1 MSAETHGHEE
11 HSGGHETAHA
21 EHTEA
26 GHAKPAEAHATAART
41 APHSAAAHEAPAKNV
56 HAAKPEAHAPQG
68 AKSPARNAYDKVR
81 SGLTS
86 TASNVVATTSKF
98 GAWAR
103 KVLRA
108 EELEPVEEVSF
119 LRTPFYAAG
128 HVIDGTALNIGRR
141 AMEVIEPTVQGLRAL
156 WRSTI
161 GIVLSPIESLKHP
174 IQTLKNPIRVVTS
187 QAMIAKNMLM
197 APLRSAHEFIDRSIT
212 RTMEQIN
219 TKIKKIPI
227 LGPIIATPTNFIAGI
242 ASKVSAA
249 VKNALD
255 WVTSPID
262 HAHNAVAPA

>member
-1 MSAETHGHEE
+1 MNAEAHGHEE
-11 HSGGHETAHA
+11 HGHGGHEAAHA
-21 EHTEA
+21 E
-26 GHAKPAEAHATAART
+26 PAEAHATAAHA

-68 AKSPARNAYDKVR
+68 AKSPARNAYEKVR

-86 TASNVVATTSKF
+86 TASNVVATSSKF

-108 EELEPVEEVSF
+108 EELEPVQDVG
-119 LRTPFYAAG
+119 LIKTPLYAAG
-128 HVIDGTALNIGRR
+128 HVIDGTALNIARR
-141 AMEVIEPTVQGLRAL
+141 TMEVVEPTVQGLRAL

-161 GIVLSPIESLKHP
+161 GVVLSPIESLKHP

-197 APLRSAHEFIDRSIT
+197 APLRSAHEVIDRSIT
-212 RTMEQIN
+212 RTVEQIN
-219 TKIKKIPI
+219 TQVKKIPI

-242 ASKVSAA
+242 ASKISAA
-249 VKNALD
+249 VKNTLD
-255 WVTSPID
+255 WVTSPVD
-262 HAHNAVAPA
+262 LMHNAVAPA